1 MKVIISGYGKMGRT
15 IETICRERGHEI
27 VAVLD
32 DEKDWGKIKDC
43 SPIDTVVID
52 FSMPDVVIENLMRS
66 FRLGLNIVTGTT
78 GWYDRLEEVKSV
90 CLKEDAA
97 LLYSPNFSIG
107 VNVLFYVN
115 KVLAGIMSKIGG
127 YHGKIN
133 ETHHIHKLDAP
144 SGTALRLV
152 NDILKENKTFS
163 RWTNEESSN
172 SDEFPVLSFREGE
185 VPGIHEIV
193 YESEA
198 DFLTLKHEAKNRKGF
213 ALGAVLA
220 AEFLNGKQGIFT
232 MEDYL
237 KTLGMNL

>member
-1 MKVIISGYGKMGRT
+1 MKVIISGYGKMGKT

-27 VAVLD
+27 VAALD
-32 DEKDWGKIKDC
+32 GEKDWEKIKDC
-43 SPIDTVVID
+43 SPDDTVVID
-52 FSMPDVVIENLMRS
+52 FSVPGVVIENLIRS
-66 FRLGLNIVTGTT
+66 FHLGLNVVTGTT

-90 CLKEDAA
+90 CLKGDAA
-97 LLYSPNFSIG
+97 LLYSPNFSLG

-115 KVLAGIMSKIGG
+115 KVLAGIMSKIEG

-152 NDILKENKTFS
+152 EDILNENKTLS
-163 RWTNEESSN
+163 RWIDHESN
-172 SDEFPVLSFREGE
+172 NDGEFPVLSFREGE
-185 VPGIHEIV
+185 FPGIHEIV

-198 DFLTLKHEAKNRKGF
+198 DLLTLKHEAKNRKGF

-220 AEFLNGKQGIFT
+220 AEFLNGKHGVFT

-237 KTLGMNL
+237 KTLGINL